1 MSSLK
6 AKAAAAFYKEKPRS
20 SITEWVDILTSSS
33 YDDEVYDGIPELI
46 HSIDLQAA
54 GCSPA
59 EASRAIRKKI
69 KHGNTHQQYR
79 ALVIL
84 NALVENCGQKFQ
96 SSFADGQLTDALKHL
111 ATDSTADA
119 KVRKKV
125 LAVLAS
131 WSRQFKD
138 DRSAAGIAG
147 LYRQV
152 RPVESSRGSE
162 VNREALAE
170 RERESEKRRREK
182 EEDKRKA
189 KEKRHKLEEARSKK
203 AASQTAASRRQ
214 FNFEREK
221 PQVLT
226 AIANASSAANNLVN
240 AITLVNTESDSLVSN
255 ERVQECLTRAK
266 QTRKVIVRY
275 IQAMEDEE
283 VIGTLIESNER
294 IIAALQSYDKLSK
307 PNVTEKDVEDV
318 QQGLEAV
325 HIAGSE
331 LQRLQEKQRA
341 AVQRAVRER
350 PRAEDDALESPI
362 HPDLHDLSF
371 GELGPEQRNLPP
383 PIRPNTRSS
392 REEREYSHGSLSD
405 FSDYESS
412 DEETH
417 YPLGQSSQT
426 RKPYVNVSDDVSD
439 DDEDEEDA
447 RRHITEDEDPFADP
461 FGD

>member
-1 MSSLK
+1 MSYLR
-6 AKAAAAFYKEKPRS
+6 AKAAAAFTKEKPRS
-20 SITEWVDILTSSS
+20 SITEWVDILTSPA
-33 YDDEVYDGIPELI
+33 YEDEVYDGIPELI
-46 HSIDLQAA
+46 HSIDLQAS
-54 GCSPA
+54 GPT

-96 SSFADGQLTDALKHL
+96 SSFADGQLTDALKNL
-111 ATDSTADA
+111 ATDVTADT

-152 RPVESSRGSE
+152 RPAATESTRGSE
-162 VNREALAE
+162 ANREALAE
-170 RERESEKRRREK
+170 RERESENRRREK
-182 EEDKRKA
+182 EEAKRKV
-189 KEKRHKLEEARSKK
+189 KEKRLKLEEARSKK
-203 AASQTAASRRQ
+203 AAARTASSRKQ

-221 PQVLT
+221 PEVLT
-226 AIANASSAANNLVN
+226 AIANASAAANNLVN
-240 AITLVNTESDSLVSN
+240 AITLVNTENDSLVSN
-255 ERVQECLTRAK
+255 ERVQECLIRAK

-275 IQAMEDEE
+275 IQLVEDEE

-294 IIAALQSYDKLSK
+294 IIAALESYDKLSN

-331 LQRLQEKQRA
+331 VQRLQEKQRA

-350 PRAEDDALESPI
+350 PQAGDEALGSPI
-362 HPDLHDLSF
+362 HPDLQDLSF
-371 GELGPEQRNLPP
+371 GELGAEQRNLQP
-383 PIRPNTRSS
+383 PIRPHTRSS
-392 REEREYSHGSLSD
+392 HEEREWSHGSLSD

-412 DEETH
+412 DEETRQFA
-417 YPLGQSSQT
+417 GKSSGSHV
-426 RKPYVNVSDDVSD
+426 RKPYVNVSDDE
-439 DDEDEEDA
+439 DEEEDA
-447 RRHITEDEDPFADP
+447 RRHIAEEEDPFADP